1 MENKEKKEDI
11 SSQDNSSYK
20 DLNKKI
26 EKEEK
31 KIEILEEIE
40 DIKLGEDSEDNEIK
54 IETNKIK
61 KTNTDLEQEK
71 VEKMILK
78 IFKDQ
83 GFTTKDSE
91 EFKGDTKY
99 LRLAHYNFV
108 KKFITS
114 LPQGY
119 SSLDSGFPWF
129 TYWITNVIYMC
140 KDNYDLN
147 YEMKMQ
153 FVQVLKELQHEDGG
167 FRGSPR
173 GEAHLIATYAAVMS
187 IVNLGI
193 PEAYDIIDIPKMKNF
208 LLKMKNNN
216 FEINKK
222 PSYTDKNGVYLITR
236 ENEGDFIS
244 YHTAFPG
251 TFQNHI
257 NGESDLRSTYCAM
270 TSASILNLINW
281 NDLSNDPL
289 TKGVVENIKNCQTF
303 EGGLGPEPYCEA
315 HGGYSYCG
323 IATLVLLNKL
333 HEIDVNSFIRWLVS
347 RQMINEGGFNGRTNK
362 LVDSCYSFW
371 QGSVFNLLYMGDKN
385 ISYDMELL
393 YDQLSLQ
400 AYILFACQ
408 GERGGLIDKP
418 GKYPDLFHTNY
429 ATAGLALSQECQI
442 ENCKVSLNTDL
453 DKIFEKVN
461 PIYCTIDEKVKK
473 ALKYYAQLKK

>member
-1 MENKEKKEDI
+1 
-11 SSQDNSSYK
+11 
-20 DLNKKI
+20 
-26 EKEEK
+26 
-31 KIEILEEIE
+31 
-40 DIKLGEDSEDNEIK
+40 
-54 IETNKIK
+54 
-61 KTNTDLEQEK
+61 
-71 VEKMILK
+71 
-78 IFKDQ
+78 
-83 GFTTKDSE
+83 
-91 EFKGDTKY
+91 
-99 LRLAHYNFV
+99 
-108 KKFITS
+108 
-114 LPQGY
+114 
-119 SSLDSGFPWF
+119 
-129 TYWITNVIYMC
+129 
-140 KDNYDLN
+140 
-147 YEMKMQ
+147 MKMQ

-173 GEAHLIATYAAVMS
+173 GHAHLIATYAAIMS
-187 IVNLGI
+187 IANLGI
-193 PEAYDIIDIPKMKNF
+193 PEAYDIVDIPKMKNF

-216 FEINKK
+216 FEIDKK

-270 TSASILNLINW
+270 TTASVLNLINW
-281 NDLSNDPL
+281 DDLSNDPL

-333 HEIDVNSFIRWLVS
+333 HEIDVNAFIRWLVS
-347 RQMINEGGFNGRTNK
+347 RQMTKEGGFNGRTNK

-371 QGSVFNLLYMGDKN
+371 QGSVFNLLYMTDKKY
-385 ISYDMELL
+385 SYDMELL

-408 GERGGLIDKP
+408 EQKGGLIDKP
-418 GKYPDLFHTNY
+418 GRYPDLFHTNY
-429 ATAGLALSQECQI
+429 ATAGLVLSQECQI
-442 ENCKVSLNTDL
+442 ENCKVVLNADL
-453 DKIFEKVN
+453 DKLFEKVN

-473 ALKYYAQLKK
+473 AINYYAQLKK

>member
-1 MENKEKKEDI
+1 MENKE
-11 SSQDNSSYK
+11 
-20 DLNKKI
+20 
-26 EKEEK
+26 EEK
-31 KIEILEEIE
+31 FEIIKEAEE
-40 DIKLGEDSEDNEIK
+40 GEDSKDKTIK
-54 IETNKIK
+54 KEAKEIK
-61 KTNTDLEQEK
+61 KTRTDIDQEK
-71 VEKMILK
+71 VEENILK
-78 IFKDQ
+78 LFKDE

-91 EFKGDTKY
+91 AFKGEAKY
-99 LRLAHYNFV
+99 FRLAHYNFA
-108 KKFITS
+108 KKLITS
-114 LPQGY
+114 LPGGY
-119 SSLDSGFPWF
+119 GSLDSGFPWF
-129 TYWITNVIYMC
+129 TYWITNIIYMC

-173 GEAHLIATYAAVMS
+173 GHAHLIATYAAIMS

-193 PEAYDIIDIPKMKNF
+193 PEAYDIVDIPKMKNF

-216 FEINKK
+216 FEIDKK

-270 TSASILNLINW
+270 TTASVLNLINW
-281 NDLSNDPL
+281 DDLSNDPL

-333 HEIDVNSFIRWLVS
+333 HEIDVNAFIRWLVS
-347 RQMINEGGFNGRTNK
+347 RQMTNEGGFNGRTNK

-371 QGSVFNLLYMGDKN
+371 QGSVFNLLYMTDKKY
-385 ISYDMELL
+385 SYDMELL

-408 GERGGLIDKP
+408 EQKGGLIDKP
-418 GKYPDLFHTNY
+418 GRYPDLFHTNY
-429 ATAGLALSQECQI
+429 ATAGLVLSQECQI
-442 ENCKVSLNTDL
+442 ENCKVVLNADL
-453 DKIFEKVN
+453 DKLFEKVN

-473 ALKYYAQLKK
+473 AINYYAQLKK

>member
-1 MENKEKKEDI
+1 M
-11 SSQDNSSYK
+11 
-20 DLNKKI
+20 

-31 KIEILEEIE
+31 EKIISEKDENNDEKTKKEEVV
-40 DIKLGEDSEDNEIK
+40 
-54 IETNKIK
+54 TR
-61 KTNTDLEQEK
+61 TDLDQIK
-71 VEKMILK
+71 VEQLVLK
-78 IFKDQ
+78 LFEEA
-83 GFTTKDSE
+83 GFDTKKSE
-91 EFKGDTKY
+91 EYKGEAKY
-99 LRLAHYNFV
+99 YRLAHYNFT
-108 KKFITS
+108 KNLINT
-114 LPQGY
+114 LPAGY

-129 TYWITNVIYMC
+129 TYWISNIILMC
-140 KDNYDLN
+140 KDNYDLSHD
-147 YEMKMQ
+147 MKMQ

-173 GEAHLIATYAAVMS
+173 GYAHLIATYAAMMT
-187 IVNLGI
+187 IANLGI
-193 PEAYDIIDIPKMKNF
+193 PEAYDIVDIPKMKNF

-216 FEINKK
+216 FDVDKK

-270 TSASILNLINW
+270 ITASILNLIDWENI
-281 NDLSNDPL
+281 SNDPL

-333 HEIDVNSFIRWLVS
+333 HEIDVNSFLRWLVS
-347 RQMINEGGFNGRTNK
+347 RQMAKEGGFNGRTNK

-371 QGSVFNLLYMGDKN
+371 QGSIFNMLYMGDKN
-385 ISYDMELL
+385 LSNDMELL

-408 GERGGLIDKP
+408 NTKGGGLVDKP

-429 ATAGLALSQECQI
+429 ATAGLILSQECQI
-442 ENCKVSLNTDL
+442 ENRKVALSGDL

-461 PIYCTIDEKVKK
+461 PIYCVVDEKIKK
-473 ALKYYAQLKK
+473 AISYYSSKKK